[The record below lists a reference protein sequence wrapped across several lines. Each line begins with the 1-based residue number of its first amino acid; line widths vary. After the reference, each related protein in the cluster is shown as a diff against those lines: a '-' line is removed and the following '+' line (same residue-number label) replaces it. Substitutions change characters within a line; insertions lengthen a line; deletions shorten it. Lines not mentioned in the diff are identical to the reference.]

1 MKNVILNKI
10 MESRNGN
17 YCHVLEVSTIYELEN
32 VIESILCEFEG
43 EKTESFIEFFNS
55 ITVFYWNDSDLTELE
70 NEANEEEVYNFN
82 FEESIKQN
90 F

>member
-10 MESRNGN
+10 MESRNGHC
-17 YCHVLEVSTIYELEN
+17 CHVLEVSTIYELEN
-32 VIESILCEFEG
+32 VIECILSEFEG
-43 EKTESFIEFFNS
+43 EKIESFIDFFNS
-55 ITVFYWNDSDLTELE
+55 ITVYYLNDSELTELE

>member
-10 MESRNGN
+10 LESRNGN
-17 YCHVLEVSTIYELEN
+17 YCHALEVSTIYELEN
-32 VIESILCEFEG
+32 IIECIMSEFQG

-70 NEANEEEVYNFN
+70 NEANEEQVYNFN

>member
-43 EKTESFIEFFNS
+43 EKIESFIEFFNS

-70 NEANEEEVYNFN
+70 NEANEEEVYRFN

>member
-10 MESRNGN
+10 MESRNGH

-32 VIESILCEFEG
+32 AIESILCEFEG
-43 EKTESFIEFFNS
+43 EKIESFIEFFNS
-55 ITVFYWNDSDLTELE
+55 ITVYYLNDSELTEMD
-70 NEANEEEVYNFN
+70 NESQEEEVYNFN
-82 FEESIKQN
+82 FEDSIKQN